1 MAIKPFNSVA
11 GFSVGET
18 PANIILANGR
28 ITTNGADFTANIT
41 ALGVLTDN
49 LYYANGT
56 PWDLS
61 DPGGAN
67 TAIQFN
73 DDESFGGSAAFTFD
87 KDTANLDLTGNIT
100 VSTGIITGDGAG
112 ISNIAAGNI
121 IGLDLSSISNGT
133 SNVDIATSGGNV
145 TIGVGGVSDVIVAS
159 ATGANVTGTLNISGT
174 STLTGIVTVPSTSGA
189 IDIALGTPTQGS
201 LTSNALT
208 LTTASSVSNSIAQL
222 NTVLGKLVPSSPP
235 PFPASQTLSVQSLS
249 TYRMTDF
256 TQTDNTGTGGKTI
269 AGGTSTSKVRR
280 SSTYTTNAITN
291 AGPGDAGTITL
302 ELNGADAGSR
312 TLTTALDGNGT
323 YSNLIITNNVDYN
336 AVDSSV
342 AEGFWS
348 VFTADSAG
356 SSIPAGWN
364 EVQITDSAASDTNTP
379 DWYYDSSSPGTP
391 QFSAVTFTADA
402 TPTLEYSST
411 VPHYTNATTW
421 EVDFNVN
428 RLSGDMYP
436 TSDGFALGSSGGAFG
451 IPASRTYAQAS
462 ITTPLAQNLY
472 VASGSTAVS
481 TTSSIIAGFGSSS
494 SGPSISVT
502 NSYASGSQTFTPSGT
517 VLYKTGTSSSS
528 SRIEEA
534 NVYIGSTIGSGA
546 GLASRI
552 ANPGSTDNPTF
563 TASATLFDSENGP
576 LQTYD
581 ATVVA
586 DSLAHNV
593 TDYTTGFFPA
603 GPDLSAQ
610 GASQYFTFRF
620 VRTSVSKFDVKFS
633 GTIAG
638 LWIALP
644 GSDIDDTSSS
654 NGWLDMS
661 TAYAGSGIPG
671 ADIGAGGNG
680 SDGCATG
687 GTVTTGSSVSNESTT
702 ATFGTVSSSA
712 TATNEIYVRIKLTS
726 GQSVSALSLE
736 SASN

>member
-11 GFSVGET
+11 GFSIGET
-18 PANIILANGR
+18 PANIILSNGY
-28 ITTNGADFTANIT
+28 ITTNGATFTANIA

-61 DPGGAN
+61 DPGGSN

-133 SNVDIATSGGNV
+133 SNVNIATSGGNV
-145 TIGVGGVSDVIVAS
+145 TVGVAGNAAIM
-159 ATGANVTGTLNISGT
+159 TVTGTGSNIAGTLNVS
-174 STLTGIVTVPSTSGA
+174 GIVTVPSTSGA
-189 IDIALGTPTQGS
+189 IDIALGTPTQGN

-222 NTVLGKLVPSSPP
+222 NQVLGKLVPSSPP
-235 PFPASQTLSVQSLS
+235 AFPASQTLAVDSLS

-256 TQTDNTGTGGKTI
+256 TQTDNTGTGGKSV
-269 AGGTSTSKVRR
+269 AGGTTVTKVRR

-291 AGPGDAGTITL
+291 AGPGDSGTITL
-302 ELNGADAGSR
+302 ELNGVAAGSR
-312 TLTTALDGNGT
+312 TLTTSLDGNGT
-323 YSNLIITNNVDYN
+323 YSNLIISNNVDYN
-336 AVDSSV
+336 AVDSNV
-342 AEGFWS
+342 AAGFWS

-436 TSDGFALGSSGGAFG
+436 TSDTFATGSSGGAFSS
-451 IPASRTYAQAS
+451 PASRSYAQAS
-462 ITTPLAQNLY
+462 ITTPLTQNLY

-481 TTSSIIAGFGSSS
+481 TTSSIISGFGSSS
-494 SGPSISVT
+494 GGPSVSVT
-502 NSYASGSQTFTPSGT
+502 NSYASGTQTFSPSGT
-517 VLYKTGTSSSS
+517 VLYKTGTTSSS

-534 NVYIGSTIGSGA
+534 NVYIGSTIGSGS

-581 ATVVA
+581 ATVA

-593 TDYTTGFFPA
+593 TDYSTGYFPA

-610 GASQYFTFRF
+610 GASHYFTFRF
-620 VRTSVSKFDVKFS
+620 IRTSVSKFDVKFS

-644 GSDIDDTSSS
+644 GSAIDSTSSS

-671 ADIGAGGNG
+671 ANIGAGGNG

-702 ATFGTVSSSA
+702 ATFGTVSSSS

>member
-1 MAIKPFNSVA
+1 MAIKAFNSVA

-18 PANIILANGR
+18 PANIILSNGY
-28 ITTNGADFTANIT
+28 ITTNGATFTANIA

-49 LYYANGT
+49 LYYANGV
-56 PWDLS
+56 PWDLQEPAGS
-61 DPGGAN
+61 N
-67 TAIQFN
+67 TEVQFN
-73 DDESFGGSAAFTFD
+73 NAQDFGASSNFTFD
-87 KDTANLDLTGNIT
+87 TATANLGVTGNINL
-100 VSTGIITGDGAG
+100 VTGYYSGDGYG

-145 TIGVGGVSDVIVAS
+145 TVGVAGNAAIMTV
-159 ATGANVTGTLNISGT
+159 TGTGSNIAGTLNVTGI
-174 STLTGIVTVPSTSGA
+174 ITVPSTTGA
-189 IDIALGTPTQGS
+189 IDIALGTPTQGN

-208 LTTASSVSNSIAQL
+208 LTTSSSVSNSIAQL
-222 NTVLGKLVPSSPP
+222 NQVLGKLVPSSPP
-235 PFPASQTLSVQSLS
+235 AFPASQTLSVQSLS

-256 TQTDNTGTGGKTI
+256 TQTDNTGTGGKSV
-269 AGGTSTSKVRR
+269 AGGTSVTKVRR

-291 AGPGDAGTITL
+291 AGPGDSGLITL
-302 ELNGADAGSR
+302 LLNGVSSGSR
-312 TLTTALDGNGT
+312 ALTTSLDGNGT

-336 AVDSSV
+336 AVDSNV
-342 AEGFWS
+342 AAGFWS

-364 EVQITDSAASDTNTP
+364 EVQITDSVAGNTGTP

-402 TPTLEYSST
+402 TPTLLYSST
-411 VPHYTNATTW
+411 VPHYTNATVW

-436 TSDGFALGSSGGAFG
+436 TSDTFATGSSGGAFSS
-451 IPASRTYAQAS
+451 PASRSYTQAS
-462 ITTPLAQNLY
+462 ITTPLLQNLY
-472 VASGSTAVS
+472 VASGNASVS
-481 TTSSIIAGFGSSS
+481 TTASVISGFGSSAGS
-494 SGPSISVT
+494 PSVLVT
-502 NSYASGSQTFTPSGT
+502 NSYASGVQTLSPGAT
-517 VLYKTGTSSSS
+517 VLYKTGTSSSA

-534 NVYIGSTIGSGA
+534 NVYIGSSIGTGS

-552 ANPGSTDNPTF
+552 ANPGSTDTPSF
-563 TASATLFDSENGP
+563 SASATLFDSQNGP

-586 DSLAHNV
+586 DSLAHST
-593 TDYTTGFFPA
+593 TDYSTGFLPA
-603 GPDLSAQ
+603 GPDLTGQ

-620 VRTSVSKFDVKFS
+620 IRTSVSKFDVKFT

-638 LWIALP
+638 MWIGLP
-644 GSDIDDTSSS
+644 GSTIDSSS
-654 NGWLDMS
+654 SLNGWVNMS
-661 TAYAGSGIPG
+661 TAYAGSGAPG
-671 ADIGAGGNG
+671 ANTGAGGNG
-680 SDGCATG
+680 SDGCSLG

-702 ATFGTVSSSA
+702 ATFGTVSSSS

>member
-18 PANIILANGR
+18 PANIILSNGY
-28 ITTNGADFTANIT
+28 ITTNGATFTSNIA

-61 DPGGAN
+61 DPGGSN
-67 TAIQFN
+67 TAVQFN
-73 DDESFGGSAAFTFD
+73 DDESFGGSANFTFD
-87 KDTANLDLTGNIT
+87 KDTANLGVTGNINL
-100 VSTGIITGDGAG
+100 VTGYYTGDGYG
-112 ISNIAAGNI
+112 ISNIAAANI

-145 TIGVGGVSDVIVAS
+145 TVGVAGNAAIM
-159 ATGANVTGTLNISGT
+159 TVTGTGSNIAGTLNVS
-174 STLTGIVTVPSTSGA
+174 GIVTVPSTSGA
-189 IDIALGTPTQGS
+189 IDIALGTPTQGN

-222 NTVLGKLVPSSPP
+222 NQVLGKLVPSSPP
-235 PFPASQTLSVQSLS
+235 AFPGSYTLAVDSLS
-249 TYRMTDF
+249 TYRMTNF
-256 TQTDNTGTGGKTI
+256 TQTDNTGTGGKSV
-269 AGGTSTSKVRR
+269 AGGTTVTKVRR
-280 SSTYTTNAITN
+280 SASYSTNAIIN
-291 AGPGDAGTITL
+291 VGPGDSGTITAL
-302 ELNGADAGSR
+302 LNGVNAGQR
-312 TLTTALDGNGT
+312 ILTTSLDGNGT
-323 YSNLIITNNVDYN
+323 YSNLIISNNVDYN
-336 AVDSSV
+336 AVDSNV
-342 AEGFWS
+342 AAGFWS

-364 EVQITDSAASDTNTP
+364 EVQITDSVAGNTGTP

-402 TPTLEYSST
+402 TPTLLYSST
-411 VPHYTNATTW
+411 VPHYTNATVW

-436 TSDGFALGSSGGAFG
+436 TSDTFATGSSGGAFSS
-451 IPASRTYAQAS
+451 PASRSYTQAS
-462 ITTPLAQNLY
+462 ITTPLLQNLY
-472 VASGSTAVS
+472 VASGNASVS
-481 TTSSIIAGFGSSS
+481 TTASVISGFGSSAGS
-494 SGPSISVT
+494 PSVLVT
-502 NSYASGSQTFTPSGT
+502 NSYASGVQTLSPGAT
-517 VLYKTGTSSSS
+517 VLYKTGTSSSA

-534 NVYIGSTIGSGA
+534 NVYIGSSIGTGS

-552 ANPGSTDNPTF
+552 ANPGSTDTPSF
-563 TASATLFDSENGP
+563 SASATLFDSQNGP

-586 DSLAHNV
+586 DSLAHST
-593 TDYTTGFFPA
+593 TDYSTGFLPA
-603 GPDLSAQ
+603 GPDLTGQ

-620 VRTSVSKFDVKFS
+620 IRTSVSKFDVKFT

-638 LWIALP
+638 MWIGLP
-644 GSDIDDTSSS
+644 GSTIDSSS
-654 NGWLDMS
+654 SLNGWVNMS
-661 TAYAGSGIPG
+661 TAYAGSGAPG
-671 ADIGAGGNG
+671 ANTGAGGNG
-680 SDGCATG
+680 SDGCSLG

-702 ATFGTVSSSA
+702 ATFGTVSSSS

>member
-18 PANIILANGR
+18 PANIILSNGY
-28 ITTNGADFTANIT
+28 ITTNGATFTSNIA

-61 DPGGAN
+61 DPGGSN
-67 TAIQFN
+67 TAVQFN
-73 DDESFGGSAAFTFD
+73 DDESFGGSANFTFD
-87 KDTANLDLTGNIT
+87 KDTANLGVTGNINL
-100 VSTGIITGDGAG
+100 VTGYYTGDGYG
-112 ISNIAAGNI
+112 ISNIAAANI

-145 TIGVGGVSDVIVAS
+145 TVGVAGNAAIMTV
-159 ATGANVTGTLNISGT
+159 TGTGSNIAGTLNVTGI
-174 STLTGIVTVPSTSGA
+174 ITVPSTTGA
-189 IDIALGTPTQGS
+189 IDIALGTPTQGN

-222 NTVLGKLVPSSPP
+222 NQVLGKLVPSSPP
-235 PFPASQTLSVQSLS
+235 AFPASQTLSVQSLS

-256 TQTDNTGTGGKTI
+256 TQTDNTGTGGKSV
-269 AGGTSTSKVRR
+269 AGGTTVTKVRR

-291 AGPGDAGTITL
+291 AGPGDSGLITL
-302 ELNGADAGSR
+302 ELNGVAAGSR
-312 TLTTALDGNGT
+312 TLTTSLDGNGT
-323 YSNLIITNNVDYN
+323 YSNLIISNNVDYN
-336 AVDSSV
+336 AVDSNV
-342 AEGFWS
+342 AAGFWS

-364 EVQITDSAASDTNTP
+364 EVQITDSVAGNTGTP

-402 TPTLEYSST
+402 TPTLLYSST
-411 VPHYTNATTW
+411 VPHYTNATVW

-436 TSDGFALGSSGGAFG
+436 TSDTFATGSSGGAFSS
-451 IPASRTYAQAS
+451 PASRSYTQAS
-462 ITTPLAQNLY
+462 ITTPLLQNLY
-472 VASGSTAVS
+472 VASGNASVS
-481 TTSSIIAGFGSSS
+481 TTASVISGFGSSAGS
-494 SGPSISVT
+494 PSVLVT
-502 NSYASGSQTFTPSGT
+502 NSYASGVQTLSPGAT
-517 VLYKTGTSSSS
+517 VLYKTGTSSSA

-534 NVYIGSTIGSGA
+534 NVYIGSSIGTGS

-552 ANPGSTDNPTF
+552 ANPGSTDTPSF
-563 TASATLFDSENGP
+563 SASATLFDSQNGP

-586 DSLAHNV
+586 DSLAHST
-593 TDYTTGFFPA
+593 TDYSTGFLPA
-603 GPDLSAQ
+603 GPDLTGQ

-620 VRTSVSKFDVKFS
+620 IRTSVSKFDVKFT

-638 LWIALP
+638 MWIGLP
-644 GSDIDDTSSS
+644 GSTIDSSS
-654 NGWLDMS
+654 SLNGWVNMS
-661 TAYAGSGIPG
+661 TAYAGSGAPG
-671 ADIGAGGNG
+671 ANTGAGGNG
-680 SDGCATG
+680 SDGCSLG

-702 ATFGTVSSSA
+702 ATFGTVSSSS

>member
-18 PANIILANGR
+18 PANIILGNGY
-28 ITTNGADFTANIT
+28 ITTNGATFTANIA

-61 DPGGAN
+61 DPGGSN

-133 SNVDIATSGGNV
+133 SNVNIATSGGNV
-145 TIGVGGVSDVIVAS
+145 TVGVAGNAAIM
-159 ATGANVTGTLNISGT
+159 TVTGTGSNIAGTLNVS
-174 STLTGIVTVPSTSGA
+174 GIVTVPSTSGA
-189 IDIALGTPTQGS
+189 IDIALGTPTQGN

-222 NTVLGKLVPSSPP
+222 NQVLGKLVPSSPP
-235 PFPASQTLSVQSLS
+235 AFPASQTLSVQSLS

-256 TQTDNTGTGGKTI
+256 TQTDNTGTGGKSV
-269 AGGTSTSKVRR
+269 AGGTTVTKVRR

-291 AGPGDAGTITL
+291 AGPGDSGTITL
-302 ELNGADAGSR
+302 ELNGVAAGSR
-312 TLTTALDGNGT
+312 TLTTSLDGNGT
-323 YSNLIITNNVDYN
+323 YSNLIISNNVDYN
-336 AVDSSV
+336 AVDSNV
-342 AEGFWS
+342 AAGFWS

-391 QFSAVTFTADA
+391 QFTSVSFTADA
-402 TPTLEYSST
+402 TPSYTYSST
-411 VPHYTNATTW
+411 VPHWNNSNAF
-421 EVDFNVN
+421 EIGFNVN

-436 TSDGFALGSSGGAFG
+436 TSDTFATGSSGGAFSSPVSVSYAG
-451 IPASRTYAQAS
+451 ASV
-462 ITTPLAQNLY
+462 TTPLAQNLY
-472 VASGSTAVS
+472 VAAGSVAVTTTA
-481 TTSSIIAGFGSSS
+481 SIISGFGSSA
-494 SGPSISVT
+494 SGPSMSVQ
-502 NSYASGSQTFTPSGT
+502 NSYATGVQSFTPGST

-534 NVYIGSTIGSGA
+534 NVYIGSTVGTGT
-546 GLASRI
+546 GLAFRI
-552 ANPGSTDNPTF
+552 VNPGSTDTPAF
-563 TASATLFDSENGP
+563 SASASAFDSQTGTLE
-576 LQTYD
+576 TYD

-586 DSLAHNV
+586 DSLAHDV
-593 TDYTTGFFPA
+593 TDYTTGYSPA
-603 GPDLSAQ
+603 GPDLSGQ
-610 GASQYFTFRF
+610 GSDQYFTFK
-620 VRTSVSKFDVKFS
+620 VIRTSVSKFDVKWS
-633 GTIAG
+633 GTLAG
-638 LWIALP
+638 LWVAVPGSTIDNASGLNGWVDMSVAYGGAGVP
-644 GSDIDDTSSS
+644 GSDIG
-654 NGWLDMS
+654 N
-661 TAYAGSGIPG
+661 
-671 ADIGAGGNG
+671 GGNG
-680 SDGCATG
+680 SNGCAL
-687 GTVTTGSSVSNESTT
+687 GTVAPLNSAQTNRSIT
-702 ATFGTVSSSA
+702 ATFGTVSTSS
-712 TATNEIYVRIKLTS
+712 TATNEIYIRIKLTS
-726 GQSVSALSLE
+726 GQSISALTLE

>member
-18 PANIILANGR
+18 PANIILSNGY
-28 ITTNGADFTANIT
+28 ITTNGATFTSNIA

-61 DPGGAN
+61 DPGGSN
-67 TAIQFN
+67 TAVQFN
-73 DDESFGGSAAFTFD
+73 DDESFGGSANFTFD
-87 KDTANLDLTGNIT
+87 KDTANLGVTGNINL
-100 VSTGIITGDGAG
+100 VTGYYTGDGYG
-112 ISNIAAGNI
+112 ISNIAAANI
-121 IGLDLSSISNGT
+121 VGLDLSSISNGT

-145 TIGVGGVSDVIVAS
+145 TVGVAGNAAIMTV
-159 ATGANVTGTLNISGT
+159 TGTGSNIAGTLNVTGI
-174 STLTGIVTVPSTSGA
+174 ITVPSTTGA
-189 IDIALGTPTQGS
+189 IDIALGTPTQGN

-208 LTTASSVSNSIAQL
+208 LTTSSSVSNSIAQL
-222 NTVLGKLVPSSPP
+222 NQVLGKLVPSSPP
-235 PFPASQTLSVQSLS
+235 AFPASQTLSVQSLS

-256 TQTDNTGTGGKTI
+256 TQTDNTGTGGKSV
-269 AGGTSTSKVRR
+269 AGGTSVTKVRR

-291 AGPGDAGTITL
+291 AGPGDSGLITL
-302 ELNGADAGSR
+302 LLNGVSSGSR
-312 TLTTALDGNGT
+312 ALTTSLDGNGT

-336 AVDSSV
+336 AVDSNV
-342 AEGFWS
+342 AAGFWS

-364 EVQITDSAASDTNTP
+364 EVQITDSVAGNTGTP

-402 TPTLEYSST
+402 TPTLLYSST
-411 VPHYTNATTW
+411 VPHYTNATVW

-436 TSDGFALGSSGGAFG
+436 TSDTFATGSSGGAFSS
-451 IPASRTYAQAS
+451 PASRSYTQAS
-462 ITTPLAQNLY
+462 ITTPLLQNLY
-472 VASGSTAVS
+472 VASGNASVS
-481 TTSSIIAGFGSSS
+481 TTASVISGFGSSAGS
-494 SGPSISVT
+494 PSVLVT
-502 NSYASGSQTFTPSGT
+502 NSYASGVQTLSPGAT
-517 VLYKTGTSSSS
+517 VLYKTGTSSSA

-534 NVYIGSTIGSGA
+534 NVYIGSSIGTGS

-552 ANPGSTDNPTF
+552 ANPGSTDTPSF
-563 TASATLFDSENGP
+563 SASATLFDSQNGP

-586 DSLAHNV
+586 DSLAHST
-593 TDYTTGFFPA
+593 TDYSTGFLPA
-603 GPDLSAQ
+603 GPDLTGQ

-620 VRTSVSKFDVKFS
+620 IRTSVSKFDVKFT

-638 LWIALP
+638 MWIGLP
-644 GSDIDDTSSS
+644 GSTIDSSS
-654 NGWLDMS
+654 SLNGWVNMS
-661 TAYAGSGIPG
+661 TAYAGSGAPG
-671 ADIGAGGNG
+671 ANTGAGGNG
-680 SDGCATG
+680 SDGCSLG

-702 ATFGTVSSSA
+702 ATFGTVSSSS

>member
-18 PANIILANGR
+18 PANIILSNGY
-28 ITTNGADFTANIT
+28 ITTNGATFTSNIA

-61 DPGGAN
+61 DPGGSN
-67 TAIQFN
+67 TAVQFN
-73 DDESFGGSAAFTFD
+73 DDESFGGSANFTFD
-87 KDTANLDLTGNIT
+87 KDTANLGVTGNINL
-100 VSTGIITGDGAG
+100 VTGYYTGDGYG
-112 ISNIAAGNI
+112 ISNIAAANI

-145 TIGVGGVSDVIVAS
+145 TVGVAGNAAIM
-159 ATGANVTGTLNISGT
+159 TVTGTGSNIAGTLNVS
-174 STLTGIVTVPSTSGA
+174 GIVTVPSTSGA
-189 IDIALGTPTQGS
+189 IDIALGTPTQGN

-222 NTVLGKLVPSSPP
+222 NQVLGKLVPSSPP
-235 PFPASQTLSVQSLS
+235 AFPASQTLSVQSLS

-256 TQTDNTGTGGKTI
+256 TQTDNTGTGGKSV
-269 AGGTSTSKVRR
+269 AGGTTVTKVRR

-291 AGPGDAGTITL
+291 AGPGDSGLITL
-302 ELNGADAGSR
+302 ELNGVAAGSR
-312 TLTTALDGNGT
+312 TLTTSLDGNGT
-323 YSNLIITNNVDYN
+323 YSNLIISNNVDYN
-336 AVDSSV
+336 AVDSNV
-342 AEGFWS
+342 AAGFWS

-364 EVQITDSAASDTNTP
+364 EVQITDSVAGNTGTP

-402 TPTLEYSST
+402 TPTLLYSST
-411 VPHYTNATTW
+411 VPHYTNATVW

-436 TSDGFALGSSGGAFG
+436 TSDTFATGSSGGAFSS
-451 IPASRTYAQAS
+451 PASRSYTQAS
-462 ITTPLAQNLY
+462 ITTPLLQNLY
-472 VASGSTAVS
+472 VASGNASVS
-481 TTSSIIAGFGSSS
+481 TTASVISGFGSSAGS
-494 SGPSISVT
+494 PSVLVT
-502 NSYASGSQTFTPSGT
+502 NSYASGVQTLSPGAT
-517 VLYKTGTSSSS
+517 VLYKTGTSSSA

-534 NVYIGSTIGSGA
+534 NVYIGSSIGTGS

-552 ANPGSTDNPTF
+552 ANPGSTDTPSF
-563 TASATLFDSENGP
+563 SASATLFDSQNGP

-586 DSLAHNV
+586 DSLAHST
-593 TDYTTGFFPA
+593 TDYSTGFLPA
-603 GPDLSAQ
+603 GPDLTGQ

-620 VRTSVSKFDVKFS
+620 IRTSVSKFDVKFT

-638 LWIALP
+638 MWIGLP
-644 GSDIDDTSSS
+644 GSTIDSSS
-654 NGWLDMS
+654 SLNGWVNMS
-661 TAYAGSGIPG
+661 TAYAGSGAPG
-671 ADIGAGGNG
+671 ANTGAGGNG
-680 SDGCATG
+680 SDGCSLG

-702 ATFGTVSSSA
+702 ATFGTVSSSS

>member
-291 AGPGDAGTITL
+291 AGPGDSGTITL
-302 ELNGADAGSR
+302 ELNGVAAGAR
-312 TLTTALDGNGT
+312 VLTTGLDGNGT

-379 DWYYDSSSPGTP
+379 DWYYDSSNPGTP
-391 QFSAVTFTADA
+391 VFSTVTFTADA

-411 VPHYTNATTW
+411 VPHYTNATVW
-421 EVDFNVN
+421 EVDFLVN

-436 TSDGFALGSSGGAFG
+436 TSDTFVTGSSGGAFNSPG
-451 IPASRTYAQAS
+451 SVTYAGAS
-462 ITTPLAQNLY
+462 VTTPLAKDLY
-472 VASGSTAVS
+472 VASGNATVS
-481 TTSSIIAGFGSSS
+481 TTSSIISGFGSSS
-494 SGPSISVT
+494 SGPSASVT
-502 NSYASGSQTFTPSGT
+502 NSYASGTQNFSPSGT
-517 VLYKTGTSSSS
+517 VLYKTGTTSSS

-534 NVYIGSTIGSGA
+534 NVYIGSTIGSGS

-586 DSLAHNV
+586 DSLAHND

-620 VRTSVSKFDVKFS
+620 IRTSVSKFDVKFS

-654 NGWLDMS
+654 NGWVDMS

>member
-18 PANIILANGR
+18 PANIILSNGY
-28 ITTNGADFTANIT
+28 ITTNGATFTSNIA

-61 DPGGAN
+61 DPGGSN
-67 TAIQFN
+67 TAVQFN
-73 DDESFGGSAAFTFD
+73 DDESFGGSANFTFD
-87 KDTANLDLTGNIT
+87 KDTANLGVTGNINL
-100 VSTGIITGDGAG
+100 VTGYYTGDGYG
-112 ISNIAAGNI
+112 ISNIAAANI

-145 TIGVGGVSDVIVAS
+145 TVGVAGNAAIMTV
-159 ATGANVTGTLNISGT
+159 TGTGSNIAGTLNVTGI
-174 STLTGIVTVPSTSGA
+174 ITVPSTTGA
-189 IDIALGTPTQGS
+189 IDIALGTPTQGN

-222 NTVLGKLVPSSPP
+222 NQVLGKLVPSSPP
-235 PFPASQTLSVQSLS
+235 AFPASQTLSVQSLS

-256 TQTDNTGTGGKTI
+256 TQTDNTGTGGKSV
-269 AGGTSTSKVRR
+269 AGGTSVTKVRR

-291 AGPGDAGTITL
+291 AGPGDSGLITL
-302 ELNGADAGSR
+302 ELNGVAAGSR
-312 TLTTALDGNGT
+312 TLTTSLDGNGT
-323 YSNLIITNNVDYN
+323 YSNLIISNNVDYN
-336 AVDSSV
+336 AVDSNV
-342 AEGFWS
+342 AAGFWS

-364 EVQITDSAASDTNTP
+364 EVQITDSVAGNTGTP

-402 TPTLEYSST
+402 TPTLLYSST
-411 VPHYTNATTW
+411 VPHYTNATVW

-436 TSDGFALGSSGGAFG
+436 TSDTFATGSSGGAFSS
-451 IPASRTYAQAS
+451 PASRSYTQAS
-462 ITTPLAQNLY
+462 ITTPLLQNLY
-472 VASGSTAVS
+472 VASGNASVS
-481 TTSSIIAGFGSSS
+481 TTASVISGFGSSAGS
-494 SGPSISVT
+494 PSVLVT
-502 NSYASGSQTFTPSGT
+502 NSYASGVQTLSPGAT
-517 VLYKTGTSSSS
+517 VLYKTGTSSSA

-534 NVYIGSTIGSGA
+534 NVYIGSSIGTGS

-552 ANPGSTDNPTF
+552 ANPGSTDTPSF
-563 TASATLFDSENGP
+563 SASATLFDSQNGP

-586 DSLAHNV
+586 DSLAHST
-593 TDYTTGFFPA
+593 TDYSTGFLPA
-603 GPDLSAQ
+603 GPDLTGQ

-620 VRTSVSKFDVKFS
+620 IRTSVSKFDVKFT

-638 LWIALP
+638 MWIGLP
-644 GSDIDDTSSS
+644 GSTIDSSS
-654 NGWLDMS
+654 SLNGWVNMS
-661 TAYAGSGIPG
+661 TAYAGSGAPG
-671 ADIGAGGNG
+671 ANTGAGGNG
-680 SDGCATG
+680 SDGCSLG

-702 ATFGTVSSSA
+702 ATFGTVSSSS